1 MQIRQLSIF
10 LENQPG
16 HLISP
21 IAILADAGLNIL
33 TLTLADTERFGI
45 LRLILPE
52 WEQGQEILKKNG
64 FTVAVSEVLAI
75 QVEDKPGGLRELL
88 QTIEATGVNIEY
100 MYAFSVRAG
109 QKAVMIFRLAD
120 IERAI
125 VRLREAGAS
134 ILTAGELFALT
145 EK

>member
-52 WEQGQEILKKNG
+52 WEQGKAILAQKG

-88 QTIEATGVNIEY
+88 QTIEASGVNIEY
-100 MYAFSVRAG
+100 MYAFSVRSG
-109 QKAVMIFRLAD
+109 EKAVMIFRLDA
-120 IERAI
+120 IEKAIESLRA
-125 VRLREAGAS
+125 AGAS
-134 ILTAGELFALT
+134 ILTAAELFALT

>member
-10 LENQPG
+10 LENKPG

-52 WEQGQEILKKNG
+52 WEQGREILSKNG

-88 QTIEATGVNIEY
+88 QTLESSGVNIEY

-109 QKAVMIFRLAD
+109 QKAVMIFRLDA
-120 IERAI
+120 IEKGIAAVRA
-125 VRLREAGAS
+125 AGAS
-134 ILTAGELFALT
+134 ILTAKELFALI
-145 EK
+145 